1 MLIGN
6 LPIVVYLALLTAVVL
21 LLVRARGLMRG
32 VSRGVTQAVWCP
44 VQDRKLTA
52 TLEEEVW
59 DGRRLDVKE
68 CSAFSPPTAVICG
81 KACLRLT
88 ERPRPATASS
98 IPLLF

>member
-21 LLVRARGLMRG
+21 LLVRSRGLMRG
-32 VSRGVTQAVWCP
+32 VSRRVTRPVWCP
-44 VQDRKLTA
+44 MHDRKLTA
-52 TLEEEVW
+52 TLEEEAW
-59 DGRRLDVKE
+59 DGRRVDVNQ

-88 ERPRPATASS
+88 KRPRPATASS

>member
-1 MLIGN
+1 MLIGH

-32 VSRGVTQAVWCP
+32 VRRPVPRRVWCP
-44 VQDRKLTA
+44 VRDRTLTA

-59 DGRRLDVKE
+59 DGRRVDVNE
-68 CSAFSPPTAVICG
+68 CSAFSPPTAVTCE